1 MNSLVTPT
9 PFPVRRAVAPVIALL
24 TTLFVAGCDTNA
36 DEPPAAP
43 PPPAVSVADVLVREL
58 NAWHEFTGR
67 VEAAETVQVRP
78 RVSGAIEEVRFTEG
92 REVEEGEVLFVI
104 DQRPYLAALA
114 RAEAELAGARAQ
126 VAMAQ
131 NEAKRARKLLTSR
144 TISEEIHDQ
153 KIANEAQ
160 VHAAVQAAQA
170 AVDIARL
177 NLEFTEVRSPI
188 DGRTGRALV
197 TRGNLV
203 EAAATLLTTVV
214 SLNPVHVYFES
225 DERAYLRSK
234 DLARRGARNTV
245 FVGLSSE
252 QGYPHRGIMDF
263 VDNQLNPDTGT
274 IRARALLDNTDRV
287 FTPGLFARVR
297 VQGREIERALMIDD
311 KSILTDQDRR
321 FVYVLG
327 EGDTAQRRDVT
338 LGRAV
343 EGMRIITEGLAP
355 GDRIIVHGV
364 QKVYY
369 PGMAVDPRLIEMG
382 DPPALPGAAP
392 ATAGEDADGAE
403 GGGASS

>member
-1 MNSLVTPT
+1 MNSHIAPNAH
-9 PFPVRRAVAPVIALL
+9 FVRAAAAPVVVLLTALL
-24 TTLFVAGCDTNA
+24 AAGCDTNA
-36 DEPPAAP
+36 DEPPAVP

-92 REVEEGEVLFVI
+92 REVAEGEVLFVI
-104 DQRPYLAALA
+104 DSRPYRAALA
-114 RAEAELAGARAQ
+114 RAEAELAGAQAQ

-131 NEAKRARKLLTSR
+131 NEAKRARKLLGTR
-144 TISEEIHDQ
+144 TISEEVHDQ

-160 VHAAVQAAQA
+160 VRAAVQAAQA

-188 DGRTGRALV
+188 EGRIGRALV

-203 EAAATLLTTVV
+203 EATATLLTTVV
-214 SLNPVHVYFES
+214 SLDPVHVYFES

-234 DLARRGARNTV
+234 DLARRGARNPV
-245 FVGLSSE
+245 FVGLSNE

-274 IRARALLDNTDRV
+274 IRARALLGNADRV

-297 VQGREIERALMIDD
+297 VQGRETERALLVDD

-343 EGMRIITEGLAP
+343 EGLRIITGGLSA
-355 GDRIIVHGV
+355 GERIIVHGV

-369 PGMAVDPRLIEMG
+369 PGMAVEPRLIEMG
-382 DPPALPGAAP
+382 DPPALPGPNP
-392 ATAGEDADGAE
+392 ATADEAAAE
-403 GGGASS
+403 SGGSSS